1 MVILM
6 ADKLSAICSHIES
19 LNLNPKSFLTHFLDH
34 SSENCAFR
42 RQFWGTEYG
51 WTSTERLIQSIKG
64 LATSIVCSEKPR
76 SGKYPSGSYVSSSEV
91 TEDFFTEEQRL
102 SRNEALTDR
111 MPFLYQLLVAKL
123 SQDSRAVSADPSEQ
137 VNPQSSSRD
146 CPANSCPA
154 GDEEEG
160 EPDMDQIAPENLWE
174 FATPDNP
181 ALADNPPKDRVEL
194 NANDVIEYEGVG
206 IVSTTDV
213 ADKKKLRAIN
223 MARSICAMVAFGANR
238 RHNAFQ
244 LTNSLVFLAC
254 GVTKRVN
261 SYLNYLGLCSSRKTA
276 HLALKSLGREAEEKI
291 RDSFKPENS
300 PVLPP
305 SICFD
310 NLDFQQKIHMQSLDA
325 LNKALHTGTK
335 LTIRPSMF
343 TATLES
349 SNHFDLTLKS
359 QITRVV
365 LNYVG
370 ISVDGKF
377 SLQRDPP
384 AVRPL
389 DAIKPDLTMLKLMV
403 ASDNSAQGVGEVF
416 TGIMQQAGLTP
427 AELHSRVQIIEGDLG
442 SCNIFES
449 LRRQRTPARSHES
462 SLDNVLPIPGAAHIL
477 WNIAQAI
484 LLAYW
489 GDETNRRDTGA
500 WRILHSLGIPAEK
513 PVTKKDF
520 NLMLSHMEKILE
532 VSLLYC
538 VLVVC
543 EKETEQLG
551 DILEKMTSAEIEKLV
566 QDTFNLFCSGE
577 ALNSAK
583 ATESPAHRNFL
594 LMIRDFA
601 TVVEAKRAMKA
612 GDTGRLIYIWKQWA
626 VMGQALPKLPHYSK
640 HLPRLIV
647 QLEHVLNTSLAT
659 VVENTLLISPHG
671 KSNEF
676 QATDCHLEIQNYW
689 LKHFFNHSGIGTNI
703 NRLKDVFS
711 INIPILRFLLQYLRL
726 ETGSKLIQQLHKNNI
741 SIISINNF
749 LRMAQ
754 REGLNEFQPKGF
766 IPQVNIDYYAS
777 GMENLRDEFRKGAKG
792 LDRFRPFSPGI
803 LQMQEEIK
811 QGVVSKMTQGGE
823 EESDSDAS
831 KSTSNGS
838 LA

>member
-6 ADKLSAICSHIES
+6 ADKLS
-19 LNLNPKSFLTHFLDH
+19 
-34 SSENCAFR
+34 ENCAFR
-42 RQFWGTEYG
+42 RRFWGTEYG

-64 LATSIVCSEKPR
+64 LACSHMEGCALWEKFILAEATSIVCSEKPW

-154 GDEEEG
+154 GDKEEG

-181 ALADNPPKDRVEL
+181 ALADNPPKDRVKL
-194 NANDVIEYEGVG
+194 NANDVIEYEGVK
-206 IVSTTDV
+206 I
-213 ADKKKLRAIN
+213 

-254 GVTKRVN
+254 GVTERVN

-276 HLALKSLGREAEEKI
+276 HLALKSLGQEAEEKI
-291 RDSFKPENS
+291 CDSFKPENS

-343 TATLES
+343 TATLKS

-442 SCNIFES
+442 SCNICES

-484 LLAYW
+484 FLAYW

-520 NLMLSHMEKILE
+520 NLMLSHMVKILE
-532 VSLLYC
+532 VTLLYC

-543 EKETEQLG
+543 ERETEQLG

-583 ATESPAHRNFL
+583 ATELPAHRNFL
-594 LMIRDFA
+594 LMIYQQVKGCIFHKHTNTALSPSIPPTRNRFQINS
-601 TVVEAKRAMKA
+601 TV
-612 GDTGRLIYIWKQWA
+612 
-626 VMGQALPKLPHYSK
+626 
-640 HLPRLIV
+640 
-647 QLEHVLNTSLAT
+647 
-659 VVENTLLISPHG
+659 
-671 KSNEF
+671 
-676 QATDCHLEIQNYW
+676 
-689 LKHFFNHSGIGTNI
+689 
-703 NRLKDVFS
+703 
-711 INIPILRFLLQYLRL
+711 
-726 ETGSKLIQQLHKNNI
+726 
-741 SIISINNF
+741 
-749 LRMAQ
+749 AQ
-754 REGLNEFQPKGF
+754 K
-766 IPQVNIDYYAS
+766 
-777 GMENLRDEFRKGAKG
+777 
-792 LDRFRPFSPGI
+792 
-803 LQMQEEIK
+803 
-811 QGVVSKMTQGGE
+811 
-823 EESDSDAS
+823 
-831 KSTSNGS
+831 
-838 LA
+838 